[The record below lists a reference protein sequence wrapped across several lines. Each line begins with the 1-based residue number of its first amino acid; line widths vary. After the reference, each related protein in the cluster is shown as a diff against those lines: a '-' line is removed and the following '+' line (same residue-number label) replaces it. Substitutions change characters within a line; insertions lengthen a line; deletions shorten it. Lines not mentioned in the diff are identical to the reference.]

1 MITLNFDGACG
12 PYNPGG
18 YMGCGVIIKDKDN
31 KVLHTIQQQ
40 YSPEQFNNE
49 TSNNLAEY
57 IALILGLQWCIDNN
71 YTQVNVIGDSQLVI
85 NQMTNKFKIK
95 SGVYVEKAYQAKEMI
110 TKFSNINFTHVKRE
124 FNTEADELSTII
136 IDGYNSQ
143 TDPIRFKKK
152 EKKVINNIQQPQKV
166 RIKIQPLNHKDS
178 LDPIKVAEWQE
189 KYRKAMNDIKPVRKI
204 K

>member
-18 YMGCGVIIKDKDN
+18 HMGCGVIIKDKDN

-136 IDGYNSQ
+136 VDGYNSQ
-143 TDPIRFKKK
+143 TDPIRFRKK
-152 EKKVINNIQQPQKV
+152 EKKVTNNIQQPQKV